1 MSIIRESA
9 VKRSNIQPASPP
21 SCLLFFPSLL
31 SLYPSR
37 AGNALLLS
45 IPDKLKQRFPTT
57 DRYDDEDEDARNF
70 LPFRRQV
77 GGSIAGKGNFVVVV
91 GRERG
96 VARNCPDRMGWKEL
110 FDSNLAGYDE
120 IVSRV
125 EDPYALVT
133 ASSFQEEKETTTLF
147 QLFRERLIAKEGVVG
162 A

>member
-21 SCLLFFPSLL
+21 SLL
-31 SLYPSR
+31 SFSSLSLPLPRGER
-37 AGNALLLS
+37 ASSFDPG
-45 IPDKLKQRFPTT
+45 KLKQRFPTT

-70 LPFRRQV
+70 LPFRREV

-96 VARNCPDRMGWKEL
+96 VARNCVDRMGWKEL

-120 IVSRV
+120 IGSRIRM
-125 EDPYALVT
+125 P
-133 ASSFQEEKETTTLF
+133 S
-147 QLFRERLIAKEGVVG
+147 
-162 A
+162 